1 MDAAIEHDVFLPFEK
16 RGDDARAADF
26 RAGAERDEFQKFPE
40 FLSFSILVC
49 SSNCCVCSILVVVLL
64 IIIISLVLL
73 LFSGELFWMRHDV
86 SLSLSLSLFA

>member
-49 SSNCCVCSILVVVLL
+49 FSSNRVCSILIVVLL
-64 IIIISLVLL
+64 IIIISLVV
-73 LFSGELFWMRHDV
+73 LFSGELFWMRHV
-86 SLSLSLSLFA
+86 SLSFSLCVCFL